1 MRQEAQTN
9 LHPGVFGEIFLF
21 LHPGESSVQ
30 GPLQLPHKAPSFLW
44 LQESHLEP
52 QWAIACLDPTEKK
65 PDFFSMLILGCVKEE
80 EEKGV
85 DLGAAQCLSIC
96 HPCN

>member
-9 LHPGVFGEIFLF
+9 LHPGVFGEIFLL

-52 QWAIACLDPTEKK
+52 QWAIACLDPTEKTQI
-65 PDFFSMLILGCVKEE
+65 FFPCSYLVVLRRRKKRGLIWEL
-80 EEKGV
+80 
-85 DLGAAQCLSIC
+85 LSA
-96 HPCN
+96 